1 MPTYYA
7 RGVTV
12 RLGVNPLADTIT
24 PSIILKKGDVAKKQC
39 EKPEKELLNGH
50 LLPEQRVDFPGD
62 EHGFELNWLGDA
74 PFMQA
79 RVGDSLFE
87 GATSSNAVQTAPLA
101 NSARL
106 RRQPAKES
114 YNAYGYE
121 PLALSLHV
129 MTSDT
134 TFVSGM
140 DRQNKLQLKIEV
152 FFNGQLSSCL
162 FLPPYEIRSNTKTH
176 HQVFAGY
183 RIDYLVER
191 PWVILPPHTA
201 ADGSPVKSDKLLSA
215 KQRWKDISAALSRE
229 ASQRGTDSQGNI
241 PPSSHF
247 LGALATSRMP
257 DQVVAWQKPGC
268 RHFGV
273 IDVVITAGEGRKV
286 TSGATYLTRPQR
298 FTDENFP
305 LSNVG
310 GFDEDAEGESDS
322 DYEPLPKRQAL
333 NPPFPVMSCGPE
345 YIQAPLSHNKAVF
358 QSIQETPMCHLSST
372 SPQFPATET
381 LPFGPDRSIHELS
394 RFSHDPSLSSERGP
408 ASYMKHSSNTG
419 HTVRVGA
426 ASTDFQSQVPM
437 RFGEQERRDSVDS
450 AFAPSFIPNASYLW
464 PPLLDLRRHSHVPA
478 SSPRH
483 FPNMVSSTTPVGHQ
497 DVPAFGGLPFLAP
510 HDRRFSML
518 LPPTGFFTV
527 PVKPRP
533 SLSPMKKS
541 RPTNLRMPQ
550 RGFLLKRLIIV
561 GKGGVMLVDHE
572 WPIAQHIAVNE
583 HPAGHCGSNVPQ
595 KSSVLASTEGVLSSD
610 TLFHDLTSSGTAQS
624 DLLPAKASAQSRKA
638 PYELTKDES
647 KRASSTR
654 ATNGQSIPRGHRS
667 DIKDGGITSLDS
679 VVRTDSALPSQKV
692 EGNARDVAHS
702 LLPKRRTTAATTILG
717 VQGPK
722 AITFLYDDPEAMIR
736 EEKRNARRSK
746 SPMKSKD
753 KTSTIRKFKTSA
765 PDEIAAP
772 AKDMGALSSPLSNLA
787 TTPEVGYEPK
797 AKSTAII
804 LSSSAEAGPLPQV
817 DGSPAHKIDTTSS
830 PTAANIARSSPQF
843 PVPPASSTPRDSP
856 SSNAKMRKNGSGR
869 YLAKQPRSP
878 DRLKT
883 TSNPLLSRDCV
894 IAFAESQDK
903 ESERGVLRQIKSER
917 QGVFAEEH
925 VVFATRFYVAGN

>member
-7 RGVTV
+7 RDVTV

-24 PSIILKKGDVAKKQC
+24 PNITLKKGDVAKKQC
-39 EKPEKELLNGH
+39 EKPEKELLNSH
-50 LLPEQRVDFPGD
+50 LLPEHRVDFPGD

-87 GATSSNAVQTAPLA
+87 GATNSSAAQTAPLA
-101 NSARL
+101 NSASL
-106 RRQPAKES
+106 RRQPTKKSHGACDS
-114 YNAYGYE
+114 E

-129 MTSDT
+129 KTSDT

-176 HQVFAGY
+176 HQVFSGY
-183 RIDYLVER
+183 RIDYLAER

-201 ADGSPVKSDKLLSA
+201 ADGSPVNSDKLLSE

-257 DQVVAWQKPGC
+257 DQLMGWQKPGC

-305 LSNVG
+305 LPNVG
-310 GFDEDAEGESDS
+310 GFDKDAEGKSDS
-322 DYEPLPKRQAL
+322 DYEPQPKRQVL
-333 NPPFPVMSCGPE
+333 DPSFPAMIRGPE
-345 YIQAPLSHNKAVF
+345 YIPVPLSHNQGVSK
-358 QSIQETPMCHLSST
+358 SIQETPFGLLLST
-372 SPQFPATET
+372 PPQFPVTET
-381 LPFGPDRSIHELS
+381 LPFEPARPIHELS
-394 RFSHDPSLSSERGP
+394 RFGYDPSSSSERGST
-408 ASYMKHSSNTG
+408 SYMKHSSNTD
-419 HTVRVGA
+419 HTVGMGA
-426 ASTDFQSQVPM
+426 ASMDFRSQIPT
-437 RFGEQERRDSVDS
+437 RFGEQERRASMDS
-450 AFAPSFIPNASYLW
+450 ALAPSFVPNASYLC
-464 PPLLDLRRHSHVPA
+464 PPSLNLRRQSHVPA
-478 SSPRH
+478 SSPH
-483 FPNMVSSTTPVGHQ
+483 HVPNMISSMPPMDPQ
-497 DVPAFGGLPFLAP
+497 DIPAFGGLPFLAP
-510 HDRRFSML
+510 HDRRLSMP

-533 SLSPMKKS
+533 SLSPKKKPH
-541 RPTNLRMPQ
+541 PTNLRMPQ
-550 RGFLLKRLIIV
+550 RGFLLKRLIVV
-561 GKGGVMLVDHE
+561 GKDGVRVVDHV

-583 HPAGHCGSNVPQ
+583 HPSVHCGSNLPQ
-595 KSSVLASTEGVLSSD
+595 KAGALASSEKVISSD
-610 TLFHDLTSSGTAQS
+610 AIFPDPPSSGTAQS
-624 DLLPAKASAQSRKA
+624 ELLPAKASTQSRKA
-638 PYELTKDES
+638 PHELIKDGN
-647 KRASSTR
+647 KRASPTR
-654 ATNGQSIPRGHRS
+654 TTNGQPMPQGHES
-667 DIKDGGITSLDS
+667 DTKDGGITI
-679 VVRTDSALPSQKV
+679 TDYMLLSQKAEV
-692 EGNARDVAHS
+692 DAHDIAQP
-702 LLPKRRTTAATTILG
+702 LMPQRRTTAATTILG

-746 SPMKSKD
+746 SPIKPKNKASTTKKSK
-753 KTSTIRKFKTSA
+753 TSV
-765 PDEIAAP
+765 PDETAAP
-772 AKDMGALSSPLSNLA
+772 AQDMGTLSSPLSSLA

-797 AKSTAII
+797 VKSSPII

-817 DGSPAHKIDTTSS
+817 DGSPEHKLDTTSS
-830 PTAANIARSSPQF
+830 PKAAEIARLIPQL
-843 PVPPASSTPRDSP
+843 PIPSVSSTPTNSP
-856 SSNAKMRKNGSGR
+856 SPNAKKRKNESGR

-883 TSNPLLSRDCV
+883 ISNPPLNRDCV

-903 ESERGVLRQIKSER
+903 KSERGVLRQIKSER

>member
-24 PSIILKKGDVAKKQC
+24 PSITLKKGDVAKKQC
-39 EKPEKELLNGH
+39 EKPEKELLNSH

-114 YNAYGYE
+114 YKAYGYE

-183 RIDYLVER
+183 RIDYLAER

-215 KQRWKDISAALSRE
+215 KQRWKDISTALGRE

-310 GFDEDAEGESDS
+310 GFDEDADGESDS

-333 NPPFPVMSCGPE
+333 NHQFPAMSCGPE
-345 YIQAPLSHNKAVF
+345 YIQAPLSHNKSVF
-358 QSIQETPMCHLSST
+358 QSIQETPMCQLSST
-372 SPQFPATET
+372 PPQFPSTET
-381 LPFGPDRSIHELS
+381 PPFGPDRSIHELS
-394 RFSHDPSLSSERGP
+394 RFSHDPLLSSERGP
-408 ASYMKHSSNTG
+408 ASYMKHSSNTDP
-419 HTVRVGA
+419 TVHMGA
-426 ASTDFQSQVPM
+426 ASIDFQSQVPM
-437 RFGEQERRDSVDS
+437 RF
-450 AFAPSFIPNASYLW
+450 
-464 PPLLDLRRHSHVPA
+464 
-478 SSPRH
+478 
-483 FPNMVSSTTPVGHQ
+483 
-497 DVPAFGGLPFLAP
+497 
-510 HDRRFSML
+510 
-518 LPPTGFFTV
+518 
-527 PVKPRP
+527 
-533 SLSPMKKS
+533 
-541 RPTNLRMPQ
+541 
-550 RGFLLKRLIIV
+550 V
-561 GKGGVMLVDHE
+561 GKGGVMLVDYE
-572 WPIAQHIAVNE
+572 WSIAQHIAVNE

-595 KSSVLASTEGVLSSD
+595 KSS
-610 TLFHDLTSSGTAQS
+610 QN
-624 DLLPAKASAQSRKA
+624 ASAQSRKA
-638 PYELTKDES
+638 PYELTKDGN

-654 ATNGQSIPRGHRS
+654 ATNGQSIPQGHRS
-667 DIKDGGITSLDS
+667 DIKDGGIMSLDS

-702 LLPKRRTTAATTILG
+702 PLPQRRTTAATTILG

-746 SPMKSKD
+746 SPIKPKD
-753 KTSTIRKFKTSA
+753 KPSTTRKFKTLA

-772 AKDMGALSSPLSNLA
+772 AKDMGALSSPLSSLA
-787 TTPEVGYEPK
+787 TTPEVEYEPK
-797 AKSTAII
+797 AKSIPII
-804 LSSSAEAGPLPQV
+804 LSSSAETGPLPQV
-817 DGSPAHKIDTTSS
+817 DGSPAHKIDTISS
-830 PTAANIARSSPQF
+830 PTAANIARSAPQF
-843 PVPPASSTPRDSP
+843 SVPPASSTPRNSP
-856 SSNAKMRKNGSGR
+856 SPNAKKRKNESGR

-883 TSNPLLSRDCV
+883 TSNPLLNRDCV

-917 QGVFAEEH
+917 QGVFAEVH